1 MIASVAM
8 VVARPTPALPQELQP
23 VALRQSRYMQGA
35 RLGCKS
41 KSDMAE
47 TSWCSTQCA
56 SIPPNCPEDLCECPP
71 AEMSKLSYAG
81 RPDLKP
87 PVPRIIGGWTNCP
100 ELATNGEVINESSD
114 YLTNFSH
121 QLCRKEEEGGGQD
134 EAYVLGSIEGGVGNM
149 PPATKVWGPSYRADW
164 GATAILPGKF
174 GKDEVAPIA
183 AGKYAYKW
191 VTVGGQDT
199 DSSNWEETAE
209 RDIINAGARGCAF
222 DEEGGVS
229 AKKAA
234 PWITRMRKRHPNWT
248 FVYVPPCGAKINP
261 YNPENGGCDYIAPMM
276 YNSNHDSYPRMDLSI
291 KPESPFITECV
302 ISVHEA
308 GWPAAR
314 TILTYQSF
322 DAYRTRQGSTLMHV
336 LGQLMGNH
344 TIVLPNGD
352 ELIGPYAGVLGWPAQ
367 CGAGDNRCW
376 PEADHMNLKAILEG
390 KNHPGQ
396 KPKGVQKA
404 AAAQDKAKGQDK
416 AQKQQREQQ
425 SAHDTTEQQ
434 AADAMRIGGGQESW
448 PAPQQQQQQQQ
459 QQQEEQQQ
467 ASDDPEA
474 IQAAQAKAAEKAA
487 QKAAEENDK
496 NAAAI
501 AKVQADKIASEQE
514 NQKKVVQQQKAPQA
528 QKAQKAQQK
537 QQQQQQQQ
545 SDQQAEEKA
554 AAEAMRIGGGQESW
568 PAPQQQQQQQQ
579 QEEEEEE
586 QQQEQQEQQQQQ
598 AQQQQ
603 VQPLPVL
610 DTNWAV
616 ADASQQQAEAERQAE
631 AALAKQQQQAQTEGL
646 PQPEVA
652 SNALDEREAAVRAA
666 DEAREKA
673 DAERAAAEEE
683 RAKEDALRV
692 ASLTPA
698 DAADQVPAGQDT
710 VKDIDWWPHARTDG
724 QTQQQQQQQQAD
736 DLLTHPDPNW
746 AVPSQQQSSGA
757 ATPMLDTNWAAPP
770 DPSRPVPLQMQQQ
783 QQQQAEAPTDPLLR
797 AEKSNKALSQQKAK
811 DPSKCKAV
819 ASSVDDLWCQD
830 TCEFS
835 CATSLCECPK

>member
-434 AADAMRIGGGQESW
+434 AAEAMRIGGGQESW

-459 QQQEEQQQ
+459 QQ
-467 ASDDPEA
+467 
-474 IQAAQAKAAEKAA
+474 
-487 QKAAEENDK
+487 
-496 NAAAI
+496 
-501 AKVQADKIASEQE
+501 
-514 NQKKVVQQQKAPQA
+514 
-528 QKAQKAQQK
+528 
-537 QQQQQQQQ
+537 
-545 SDQQAEEKA
+545 
-554 AAEAMRIGGGQESW
+554 
-568 PAPQQQQQQQQ
+568 
-579 QEEEEEE
+579 EEEEE
-586 QQQEQQEQQQQQ
+586 QQEQQ

>member
-1 MIASVAM
+1 MIASMAM

-404 AAAQDKAKGQDK
+404 AAAPDKAKGQDK

-448 PAPQQQQQQQQ
+448 PAPQQQQQQQ
-459 QQQEEQQQ
+459 
-467 ASDDPEA
+467 
-474 IQAAQAKAAEKAA
+474 
-487 QKAAEENDK
+487 
-496 NAAAI
+496 
-501 AKVQADKIASEQE
+501 EQE
-514 NQKKVVQQQKAPQA
+514 
-528 QKAQKAQQK
+528 
-537 QQQQQQQQ
+537 
-545 SDQQAEEKA
+545 
-554 AAEAMRIGGGQESW
+554 
-568 PAPQQQQQQQQ
+568 QQQQQQ
-579 QEEEEEE
+579 QE
-586 QQQEQQEQQQQQ
+586 QEQQ

>member
-459 QQQEEQQQ
+459 Q
-467 ASDDPEA
+467 
-474 IQAAQAKAAEKAA
+474 
-487 QKAAEENDK
+487 
-496 NAAAI
+496 
-501 AKVQADKIASEQE
+501 
-514 NQKKVVQQQKAPQA
+514 
-528 QKAQKAQQK
+528 
-537 QQQQQQQQ
+537 
-545 SDQQAEEKA
+545 
-554 AAEAMRIGGGQESW
+554 
-568 PAPQQQQQQQQ
+568 
-579 QEEEEEE
+579 EEEEEE